1 MPKTAKA
8 RTELRVFHPNEEAV
22 MGKMDSEY
30 PTNEQIEET
39 LEAYRKGGDAL
50 VELIR
55 RRRAADADDGQYNEQ
70 ADSRPSDS

>member
-1 MPKTAKA
+1 
-8 RTELRVFHPNEEAV
+8 

-50 VELIR
+50 VELI
-55 RRRAADADDGQYNEQ
+55 
-70 ADSRPSDS
+70 